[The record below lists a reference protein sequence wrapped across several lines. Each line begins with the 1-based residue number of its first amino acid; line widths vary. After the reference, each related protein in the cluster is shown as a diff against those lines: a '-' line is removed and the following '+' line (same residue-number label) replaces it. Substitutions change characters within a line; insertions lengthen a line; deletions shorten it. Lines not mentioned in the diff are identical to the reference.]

1 MISFAILQFAMVAE
15 RYVALWKRSSYETF
29 GKKLGISFAFFSVT
43 AGFAIVSWTTRIE
56 EFSALPYC
64 TPSSP
69 RAVERITLLCY
80 FLCSINAIT
89 LVGVAVLFTGNYI
102 AVKSKRFDL
111 SSSYQLVENYS
122 VIKLLLPLSVFQS
135 ICYAFFTVSS
145 GVLAILVNEFDYITF
160 RMLFLLTYV
169 IPFYTVI
176 SPSMIWYMISKSQR
190 LKSIKLRQV
199 TQHASKV
206 DDIYFGAYLK
216 MW

>member
-1 MISFAILQFAMVAE
+1 MISFATLQFAMVAE

-80 FLCSINAIT
+80 LLCSINVIT
-89 LVGVAVLFTGNYI
+89 LVGVAVLFTGNHI

-111 SSSYQLVENYS
+111 SSSYQLKENYS
-122 VIKLLLPLSVFQS
+122 VIKLLLPLSVFQKCNS
-135 ICYAFFTVSS
+135 CGKMSGGS
-145 GVLAILVNEFDYITF
+145 GVPLSDRLNVEKKQAGREH
-160 RMLFLLTYV
+160 
-169 IPFYTVI
+169 
-176 SPSMIWYMISKSQR
+176 QR
-190 LKSIKLRQV
+190 LPFPINK
-199 TQHASKV
+199 
-206 DDIYFGAYLK
+206 
-216 MW
+216 